1 VLRSSASCAPNY
13 CQDQTTTKTKP
24 PIRPPYYHPKM
35 PPNGTS
41 SSPPKPLELAL
52 TLPSNPSTKIHL
64 HLTHLPTS
72 LLLLLTT
79 TTLDAPSH
87 ATATNLGTLI
97 YAMPDRHNP
106 SQPLSTPL
114 YTSASSQDFATRLA
128 KVLVRRTGKLCYV
141 GGGINLRD
149 AAGGGTVDEE
159 MEAFR
164 AVVDVVCTANR
175 QLEGA

>member
-1 VLRSSASCAPNY
+1 
-13 CQDQTTTKTKP
+13 
-24 PIRPPYYHPKM
+24 M

-41 SSPPKPLELAL
+41 PTPFKPLELAV

-72 LLLLLTT
+72 LLLLLTS
-79 TTLDAPSH
+79 TTLDASSH
-87 ATATNLGTLI
+87 AAPTNLGTLI
-97 YAMPDRHNP
+97 YAMPDRYNP
-106 SQPLSTPL
+106 SQPMSTPL
-114 YTSASSQDFATRLA
+114 YTSPASQDFATRLA

-164 AVVDVVCTANR
+164 AIVDVVCTESK
-175 QLEGA
+175 QDGA